1 MRRETDRRRHDRW
14 IIRSSVGH
22 GTTPIDRGRSE
33 ATVSRPI
40 GFSDVDTS
48 ERAEE
53 LVAYLG
59 KLAER
64 LAGWRLEDYSRLDVK
79 PGAAVLDV
87 GCGAGEVSL
96 ELARLVGP
104 DGHVCA
110 VDVSEAMIAAAKT
123 SAKKAG
129 VSIDL
134 RVASAYA
141 LPFPD
146 EHFDAVRAERVFQHL
161 DDPARALAEMLR
173 VTRKG
178 GRILVMDAD
187 HSQHGISLETDWQ
200 CRVYEAS
207 RASLLAM
214 IANPRIGT
222 RLRGLFVRAGLADV
236 EQEVKV
242 LEFSLDD
249 YVHAA
254 FLRERLASAVA
265 DGKIAA
271 DEARQFLAELEAQEG
286 DGAFLANAVGYSV
299 LGVKR

>member
-1 MRRETDRRRHDRW
+1 M
-14 IIRSSVGH
+14 
-22 GTTPIDRGRSE
+22 PIDRGRSE
-33 ATVSRPI
+33 ATVNRPI

-59 KLAER
+59 KLAEH
-64 LAGWRLEDYSRLDVK
+64 LAGWRLEDYSRLGVK

-134 RVASAYA
+134 RVASAYS

-146 EHFDAVRAERVFQHL
+146 EHFDAVRGERVFQHL

-178 GRILVMDAD
+178 GRILVVDAD

-207 RASLLAM
+207 RAAMLAM

-236 EQEVKV
+236 EQEVRV
-242 LEFSLDD
+242 FEFSLDD

-254 FLRERLASAVA
+254 FMQDRLASAVA
-265 DGKIAA
+265 DGRIAA
-271 DEARQFLAELEAQEG
+271 DDAHLFLAELEAQER